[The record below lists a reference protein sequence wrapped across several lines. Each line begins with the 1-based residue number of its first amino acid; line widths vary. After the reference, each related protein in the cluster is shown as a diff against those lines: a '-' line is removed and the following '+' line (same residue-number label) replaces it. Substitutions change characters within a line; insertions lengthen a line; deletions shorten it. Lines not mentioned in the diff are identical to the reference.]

1 MSITDAIRGGGTDA
15 KLYFAVG
22 GLSLLKALAVRG
34 DKTRFRSE
42 LSDAALFLGIG
53 VVLQRA
59 EQRRSAK
66 LGDVDRLR
74 QEVRRQFGREEESSG
89 LRHRARKRLGR
100 EQEAESRSVADRILG

>member
-1 MSITDAIRGGGTDA
+1 MSITDAIRGGGTDS

-34 DKTRFRSE
+34 DKARFRSE
-42 LSDAALFLGIG
+42 LADAALFLGIG

-74 QEVRRQFGREEESSG
+74 QEVRRQFGGQEESSG
-89 LRHRARKRLGR
+89 FRDRARKRLGR
-100 EQEAESRSVADRILG
+100 EQEPESRSLADRILG